1 MKANSFALVT
11 PLVVGLASQVNA
23 DESFDVGK
31 TIFSRKC
38 KACHTSEEGAHRVG
52 PSLFQIFQR
61 PAGAVEDF
69 KFSKS
74 FAALD
79 FSWDQENLASF
90 LANPKSFVP
99 GTKMS
104 FGGALLHK
112 ASDGRGSPFPG
123 RTYPTASVT
132 GMPSAV

>member
-1 MKANSFALVT
+1 MKANSFILVI
-11 PLVVGLASQVNA
+11 PIVVGIASQVNA
-23 DESFDVGK
+23 DESFDAGQ

-38 KACHTSEEGAHRVG
+38 KACHSVEEGTHRVG

-61 PAGAVEDF
+61 PAGSVADF
-69 KFSKS
+69 RFSKP
-74 FAALD
+74 FAELD

-104 FGGALLHK
+104 FGGIK
-112 ASDGRGSPFPG
+112 SPED
-123 RTYPTASVT
+123 VT
-132 GMPSAV
+132 NLIRYLEDL